1 MSTCTAAKYLIKT
14 SRNWWNQTLY
24 LCSSLPYN
32 RLRLQGTKRNSLLLL
47 HLLVWEFYS
56 QTASSIIFSKTLIC
70 VKKTLSFWRVLVLPH
85 HLEWPCSVVA
95 KQKRTGFAIR
105 TASIVVFCKKLV
117 LHPVFFIWW
126 CQNNSSSIC
135 YKRII
140 LSESIRSDPLFH
152 RFRGKTKDLARLS
165 SYKYVHSTGL
175 HPP

>member
-105 TASIVVFCKKLV
+105 TASTVFCKKLV

-135 YKRII
+135 YV
-140 LSESIRSDPLFH
+140 
-152 RFRGKTKDLARLS
+152 S